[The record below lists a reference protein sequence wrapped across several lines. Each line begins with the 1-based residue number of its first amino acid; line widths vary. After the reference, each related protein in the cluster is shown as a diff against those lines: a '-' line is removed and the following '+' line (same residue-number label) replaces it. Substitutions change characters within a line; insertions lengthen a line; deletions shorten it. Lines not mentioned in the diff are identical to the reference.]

1 MCACAIVCMCESACV
16 HCVCVRGPRS
26 ALASLR
32 VRRVLERACARRK
45 HSFARTRPHTCGRRV
60 RVRERARKACIA
72 CACTNGPGHT
82 KRGADAHGNDSRR
95 CRGTHRPAIPPHRD
109 SQWSASRTRACGSRV
124 VAYQPGH
131 RVSGP
136 HTIFAREGRKNRRKK
151 SPDRKNL
158 FSERVLPDSRR
169 LIENLSQFRDFILP
183 QGFPCAGAYTHT
195 LAQFSLQHTTFI
207 HAHPTPH
214 MHALCIRDP

>member
-1 MCACAIVCMCESACV
+1 MVTAGRPALSADPKRVCVCYIVCTLRVSVCAL
-16 HCVCVRGPRS
+16 CVCIRGPRS

-45 HSFARTRPHTCGRRV
+45 KSFARTRPHTCGRRV

-82 KRGADAHGNDSRR
+82 KRGADAQGNDSRR

-109 SQWSASRTRACGSRV
+109 SQWSASRTRACGSSV

-151 SPDRKNL
+151 SPDRKSL
-158 FSERVLPDSRR
+158 FSKRFLPGSRR
-169 LIENLSQFRDFILP
+169 LIENSATTCTVAHSLSH
-183 QGFPCAGAYTHT
+183 THT
-195 LAQFSLQHTTFI
+195 
-207 HAHPTPH
+207 HAHVSLS
-214 MHALCIRDP
+214 LCICGRIYL